1 MKNPSKK
8 PALHATS
15 TPSNVRKGPPPPPME
30 TRWKPGQSGNPNGRP
45 PTVKSIPDILRTI
58 GDGPASPDIIKVTK
72 ARFPNIDEKTLNAR
86 QAMLYTAYHQAEHG
100 DKDAREFIA
109 TRTEGKIKDVVQITD
124 DRIVVRADLPE
135 LPIPTGEMVGDEN
148 GTTPTPI
155 N

>member
-1 MKNPSKK
+1 MAAKQKSINEKTK
-8 PALHATS
+8 P
-15 TPSNVRKGPPPPPME
+15 RGPGIQ
-30 TRWKPGQSGNPNGRP
+30 WKPGQSGNPNGRP
-45 PTVKSIPDILRTI
+45 PTAKCIPDILRAI
-58 GDGPASPDIIKVTK
+58 GDGPASPDIIKATK
-72 ARFPNIDEKTLNAR
+72 ERFPNIDEKTLNAR

-109 TRTEGKIKDVVQITD
+109 TRTEGKIRDVVQITD

-135 LPIPTGEMVGDEN
+135 LPIPTGEVVGDEN